1 MKYINKLNIN
11 FDKWEELN
19 KLNNECTYLLFRNF
33 EKYYLGYIVNNNNE
47 YYINLINNK
56 NKIIKFK
63 LFVIE
68 NITNDIDIDNINI
81 SFLDQKF
88 KNIKNNNN
96 ILIVGININRK
107 DIMSNLNKYS
117 NKQNCEYLF

>member
-19 KLNNECTYLLFRNF
+19 NECIYLLFRNF
-33 EKYYLGYIVNNNNE
+33 EKYYLGYIINNDNE

-68 NITNDIDIDNINI
+68 NITNNIDIDNINI

-88 KNIKNNNN
+88 KNIKNNN
-96 ILIVGININRK
+96 ILIVGIDINK
-107 DIMSNLNKYS
+107 EDIMSNLNKYS